1 MKNMTSIKIKSGLN
15 EFKEFLKE
23 KNINFQIRIQ
33 EAFDVGIIIE
43 LIGIS
48 VGIINILLE
57 LKKWLSKNKKE
68 KQVIL
73 IINNT
78 QINLNLDS
86 EEEIKGKLK

>member
-1 MKNMTSIKIKSGLN
+1 MTSIKVKSGLN
-15 EFKEFLKE
+15 EIQEFLKE
-23 KNINFQIRIQ
+23 KNIRFQIRIQ
-33 EAFDVGIIIE
+33 EALGAGIIIE

-57 LKKWLSKNKKE
+57 FKKWLSKNKKE

-86 EEEIKGKLK
+86 EDEIKEKLK